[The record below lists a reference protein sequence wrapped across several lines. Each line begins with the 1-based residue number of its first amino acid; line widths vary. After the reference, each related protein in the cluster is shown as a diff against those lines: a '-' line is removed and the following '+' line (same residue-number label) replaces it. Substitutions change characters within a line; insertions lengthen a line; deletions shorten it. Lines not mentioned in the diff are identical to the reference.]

1 MRKAL
6 TAIVAL
12 AAMPIGA
19 ASAADMALK
28 APPPVAQTVFS
39 WTGFYI
45 GGEAGYGDERADN
58 TRLIANGAFLAGT
71 TDSQDRTGGLFGF
84 DVGGNYQFNWIVVGV
99 EGDFQWSSI
108 GGNVTEFGNTAAALA
123 VNSRSVEYRELDWV
137 DTVTGRLGVAW
148 DRWLL
153 YAKGGG
159 AWRRINDSGLNTTFN
174 GLTGALQTNSTTFP
188 STESG
193 YVVGGGVEYAP
204 IDQLSLRVE
213 GDWYDFGNNLS
224 TGGVCL
230 AGAPCGGPGAI
241 IAPGESTTKGTVW
254 EIKGGVNVRL
264 NWFMPH

>member
-1 MRKAL
+1 MRKTLA
-6 TAIVAL
+6 AIAAL

-45 GGEAGYGDERADN
+45 GGEAGYGDERSDT
-58 TRLIANGAFLAGT
+58 TRLIGNDTFLVGT
-71 TDSQDRTGGLFGF
+71 VDSVDRTGGLFGF
-84 DVGGNYQFNWIVVGV
+84 DVGANYQFNWIVVGV
-99 EGDFQWSSI
+99 EGDFQWSTI
-108 GGNVTEFGNTAAALA
+108 GGGATEFGNTAKALA
-123 VNSRSVEYRELDWV
+123 TGNYAVGYRELDWV

-148 DRWLL
+148 GRWLL
-153 YAKGGG
+153 YGKGGG
-159 AWRRINDSGLNTTFN
+159 AWRRINDSGSNTTFN
-174 GLTGALQTNSTTFP
+174 GVTGAVLSNSTVYATN
-188 STESG
+188 ESG

-204 IDQLSLRVE
+204 IDQVSLRVE
-213 GDWYDFGNNLS
+213 GDWYDFGNNVAP
-224 TGGVCL
+224 GGVCL